1 MQEISAF
8 SLLRSR
14 CQTAA
19 FRLPE
24 LSARNEDEHPSAAS
38 SGEARPAFRDSAGVK
53 QPSSRIKL
61 HAQGLSKTYGA
72 SMALQPLELQVHA
85 GELLALLGPSG
96 SGKTTLL
103 QIICGLI
110 EPSSGRLVIDGRD
123 ETDKPANKRDIGVVF
138 QNYALFP
145 HLTVRENVSF
155 PLQMRKMPTRDLREK
170 VEATLAMVG
179 LSDFADRFPRELSGG
194 QQQRVALARCLVY
207 QPSLI
212 LMDESLSALDR
223 KLRENMQIEIKRL
236 HRETGATIIFVTHDQ
251 EEALALADR
260 ICLMKEG
267 RIEQLGTP
275 EDIYDRPRSA
285 FVADFIGISNVMH
298 GVVQPGQMIRTD
310 DGVLPLPDGCELRT
324 GQQCALVVRPEK
336 MFLCTADEAFV
347 SGCIEESI
355 YAGSETKLLVRLA
368 SGALITVRRQ
378 AGLPIGAIGERVFV
392 RWDKQQVRILESR
405 SASMRAGLDAD
416 PASR

>member
-1 MQEISAF
+1 MQVISALS
-8 SLLRSR
+8 SLRTR
-14 CQTAA
+14 RAAA
-19 FRLPE
+19 FRLPWVFT
-24 LSARNEDEHPSAAS
+24 RNEEEHQAAVDRLET
-38 SGEARPAFRDSAGVK
+38 GSAGVTSV
-53 QPSSRIKL
+53 QARERSRIKL
-61 HAQGLSKTYGA
+61 HAQGLSKAYGA
-72 SMALQPLELQVHA
+72 SMVLQPLELKVYS

-103 QIICGLI
+103 QVICGLI
-110 EPSSGRLVIDGRD
+110 EPTGGRLIIDGRD
-123 ETDKPANKRDIGVVF
+123 ETDKPVNKRDIGVVF

-155 PLQMRKMPTRDLREK
+155 PLQMRKMAAADLREK

-179 LSDFADRFPRELSGG
+179 LSDFGSRFPRELSGG

-207 QPSLI
+207 RPSLI

-260 ICLMKEG
+260 ICLMNEG

-275 EDIYDRPRSA
+275 EDMYEQPRSA
-285 FVADFIGISNVMH
+285 FVADFIGISNVMR
-298 GVVQPGQMIRTD
+298 GRVQSGGMIRTD
-310 DGVLPLPDGCELRT
+310 DGSLPLPDGCEARA
-324 GQQCALVVRPEK
+324 GEDGALIVRPEK
-336 MFLCTADEAFV
+336 MLLCAIDEAFV
-347 SGCIEESI
+347 SGRVEETI

-368 SGALITVRRQ
+368 SGTMVTVRRQ
-378 AGLPIGAIGERVFV
+378 AGLPGVAIGEQVSI
-392 RWDKQQVRILESR
+392 RWDRQEARLLETR
-405 SASMRAGLDAD
+405 SASVIA
-416 PASR
+416 

>member
-1 MQEISAF
+1 MQVISALS
-8 SLLRSR
+8 SLRTR
-14 CQTAA
+14 RAEEEHQAA
-19 FRLPE
+19 VDRVE
-24 LSARNEDEHPSAAS
+24 TM
-38 SGEARPAFRDSAGVK
+38 SAGLTSA
-53 QPSSRIKL
+53 PGPERSRIKL
-61 HAQGLSKTYGA
+61 HAQGLSKAYGA
-72 SMALQPLELQVHA
+72 SMALQPLELKVYS

-103 QIICGLI
+103 QVICGLI
-110 EPSSGRLVIDGRD
+110 EPTGGRLIIDGRD
-123 ETDKPANKRDIGVVF
+123 ETNKPVNKRDIGVVF

-155 PLQMRKMPTRDLREK
+155 PLQMRKIAAADLREK

-179 LSDFADRFPRELSGG
+179 LSDFGSRFPRELSGG

-223 KLRENMQIEIKRL
+223 KLRENMQVEIKRL

-260 ICLMKEG
+260 ICLMNEG

-275 EDIYDRPRSA
+275 EDMYEQPRSA
-285 FVADFIGISNVMH
+285 FVADFIGISNVMR
-298 GVVQPGQMIRTD
+298 GRVQSGGMIRTD
-310 DGVLPLPDGCELRT
+310 DGSLPLPDGCDARA
-324 GQQCALVVRPEK
+324 GQDGALIVRPEK
-336 MFLCTADEAFV
+336 MLLCAVDEAFV
-347 SGCIEESI
+347 SGRVEETI

-368 SGALITVRRQ
+368 RGTLITVRRQ
-378 AGLPIGAIGERVFV
+378 AGLPGVAIGEHVSI
-392 RWDKQQVRILESR
+392 RWDKQQARLLETGST
-405 SASMRAGLDAD
+405 STIV
-416 PASR
+416 